1 MRKAGKSYNG
11 PSVQLGKVM
20 TDGKVKIGDLQI
32 QKEDY
37 LLDCNLRMS
46 EDEKIYI
53 HTEITDSVTN
63 LKEYK
68 NNILQEGDRVLIV
81 KLEEKFVI
89 IAKVVN
95 PE

>member
-1 MRKAGKSYNG
+1 MRKAGRFYNG
-11 PSVQLGKVM
+11 PAVQLGKIM
-20 TDGKVKIGDLQI
+20 TDGRIKIGDLQI

-37 LLDCNLRMS
+37 LLDCNLRMP
-46 EDEKIYI
+46 EDENIYI
-53 HTEITDSVTN
+53 HTEMTDSVTN

-68 NNILQEGDRVLIV
+68 NNILQEGDRVLII